1 MQDNT
6 ETLNKLKQIIKQK
19 GLKYTKQR
27 EIIFETILNCKKHL
41 GAEELYSMLLEQ
53 HPNEKIGI
61 ATVYRALSFLEE
73 ENLISSISVGKDA
86 KKFETNF
93 KEHHDHLICVK
104 CNKIIEF
111 INQKIEK
118 EQEKISKE
126 KGFKL
131 LDHTMY
137 LYGVCQECQKAER

>member
-6 ETLNKLKQIIKQK
+6 ETINKLKQIIKQK

-41 GAEELYSMLLEQ
+41 GAEELYSMLLAQ
-53 HPNEKIGI
+53 YPKEKIGI

-111 INQKIEK
+111 VNDKIEK

-131 LDHTMY
+131 LNHTMY
-137 LYGVCQECQKAER
+137 LYGVCKECQEEK